1 MPVRSLSSSVIV
13 WPKSDEVVKALKDW
27 ASTEVKRHSHLMAV
41 GYFGSYSR
49 GDWGVG
55 SDLDVVVV
63 FENESHPPE
72 KNILDSQSLPVPV
85 DFFVYTLDEWETLI
99 KRNNRF
105 ARMLRSEAKWVYRRD
120 DLKSPGF

>member
-1 MPVRSLSSSVIV
+1 MPVRSLSSSIIV

-27 ASTEVKRHSHLMAV
+27 ISTQAKRHSHLMAV

-63 FENESHPPE
+63 FENARQSPDKRIPESRT
-72 KNILDSQSLPVPV
+72 LPVPV

-120 DLKSPGF
+120 DFKSPAC